1 MINALKRIFG
11 KADVEVSP
19 PPVDITTEVV
29 KTAKDL
35 ATEANEPYIN
45 ITSVDL
51 DPDNIG
57 NGSFSLDLNDKVV
70 TNLVRSGYQGKTD
83 QQLVDQWFQQIC
95 RNILAENIEQE
106 WADPDRRQTN
116 VRDIGLGRSEIT

>member
-57 NGSFSLDLNDKVV
+57 NGSFSLDWNDKFV
-70 TNLVRSGYQGKTD
+70 TNLVRAGYQGKTD

-95 RNILAENIEQE
+95 RNILAENLEQE

>member
-57 NGSFSLDLNDKVV
+57 NGSFSLDWNDKFV

>member
-19 PPVDITTEVV
+19 LPVDVTAEVV

-57 NGSFSLDLNDKVV
+57 NGSFSLDWNDKFV
-70 TNLVRSGYQGKTD
+70 TNLVRAGYQGKTD

-95 RNILAENIEQE
+95 RNILAENLEQE

>member
-57 NGSFSLDLNDKVV
+57 NGSFSLDWNDKFV
-70 TNLVRSGYQGKTD
+70 TNLVRAGYQGKTD

-95 RNILAENIEQE
+95 RNILAENLEQE

-116 VRDIGLGRSEIT
+116 VRDIGLGRSEIA

>member
-19 PPVDITTEVV
+19 LPVDITTEVV

-57 NGSFSLDLNDKVV
+57 NGSFSLDWNDKFV

>member
-19 PPVDITTEVV
+19 LPVDITTEVV

-57 NGSFSLDLNDKVV
+57 NGSFSLDWNDKFV

-95 RNILAENIEQE
+95 RNILAENLEQE

>member
-57 NGSFSLDLNDKVV
+57 NGSFSLDWNDKFV
-70 TNLVRSGYQGKTD
+70 TNLVRAGYQGKTD

-95 RNILAENIEQE
+95 RNILAENLEQE

-116 VRDIGLGRSEIT
+116 VRDIGLGRSEVT

>member
-57 NGSFSLDLNDKVV
+57 NGSFSLDWNDKFV

-95 RNILAENIEQE
+95 RNILAENLEQE